1 MLTVQK
7 AKADNK
13 FFAAM
18 RAKEGIDA
26 QAKMA
31 QRTVEKQNKL
41 LEKAQEVERTLQAQI
56 SAQEQ
61 AVTQLKNAMLE
72 LQRQATTM
80 SSEKSSLEHQLQH
93 TQKHLAEAQQIMHVR
108 VAESSS
114 DRDAK
119 RKLEEEAE
127 VAARTVKKLREKQEA
142 LIAAPGKDMSA
153 GEWQLREERDKLL
166 VSLL

>member
-1 MLTVQK
+1 VLTVQK

-41 LEKAQEVERTLQAQI
+41 LEKAQEVERSLQTQI

-61 AVTQLKNAMLE
+61 AVTQLKNAMIE
-72 LQRQATTM
+72 LQRQATTI
-80 SSEKSSLEHQLQH
+80 SSEKSSTRRNISPRPSRLCTFELPS
-93 TQKHLAEAQQIMHVR
+93 LRRIAMP
-108 VAESSS
+108 SGNW
-114 DRDAK
+114 K
-119 RKLEEEAE
+119 RKL
-127 VAARTVKKLREKQEA
+127 KLR
-142 LIAAPGKDMSA
+142 LGLS
-153 GEWQLREERDKLL
+153 RN
-166 VSLL
+166 

>member
-1 MLTVQK
+1 
-7 AKADNK
+7 
-13 FFAAM
+13 M

-41 LEKAQEVERTLQAQI
+41 LEKAQEVERSLQSQI

-61 AVTQLKNAMLE
+61 AVTQLKNAMIE

-93 TQKHLAEAQQIMHVR
+93 TQKHLAEAQQVSCVYDIQSGQLTVHTL
-108 VAESSS
+108 
-114 DRDAK
+114 DNDLL
-119 RKLEEEAE
+119 LEILLT
-127 VAARTVKKLREKQEA
+127 ARTFQEFLIVSMAIRRLRYTYKKLIP
-142 LIAAPGKDMSA
+142 LFP
-153 GEWQLREERDKLL
+153 
-166 VSLL
+166 